1 MDNTRR
7 FGRLVEGSNPSGGIQ
22 HMKKIFLAIFL
33 ITLFLPFTGSALGGS
48 YSIDASGTIYQVQYE
63 GLVPCGK
70 CVNVSPP
77 AGATIQ
83 GECDQTTGG
92 VPVPIGFPI
101 SKKSVRC
108 VICHIFVTLDG
119 VIDFVLLQIV
129 PAISTLLFIFAGLSY
144 YQAMGTPE
152 KLSKAK
158 SLLFSVII
166 GLTIIYGSWIII
178 NTAMSVLG
186 LADWVGFG
194 EGWFQIKCDLKTRGL

>member
-1 MDNTRR
+1 MLGFEPSD
-7 FGRLVEGSNPSGGIQ
+7 GGSIPSGGIQ
-22 HMKKIFLAIFL
+22 HMKKLFLLTFFLA
-33 ITLFLPFTGSALGGS
+33 LFLPLASSALGGY
-48 YSIDASGTIYQVQYE
+48 YSIDASGTIYQVQYD

-70 CVNVSPP
+70 CVNVVPA

-83 GECDQTTGG
+83 GECDQTTAGG
-92 VPVPIGFPI
+92 DPVPIGYPLN
-101 SKKSVRC
+101 KKSVRC

-152 KLSKAK
+152 KLTKAK

-166 GLTIIYGSWIII
+166 GLTIIYASWIII
-178 NTAMSVLG
+178 NTSMDVMG